1 MSEKVLLIALDID
14 GTLTTRR
21 GIIHPDNA
29 AAVRDAQ
36 RAGVIVSIASGRSPG
51 NIFLMLR
58 EAGLVCPL
66 ITVNGAQCTDE
77 ALNTFALHPMAP
89 GTAAAVSDLLFS
101 RGVRFFMMGDGFV
114 CTSDETMR
122 HHSELQFGERLTEL
136 GHRFFRGPAV
146 LEKLARTENILKF
159 FVPETPGL
167 DRIRS
172 ALKALPGIDVTRS
185 GPNNIEILPHGV
197 DKAVGIRDM
206 AGKYGIPAE
215 NVMAVGDEENDIP
228 MLDAAG
234 WPVAMGN
241 AAEEVKRHARFV
253 TLTNDEAGV
262 AAAIRRLVL

>member
-1 MSEKVLLIALDID
+1 M
-14 GTLTTRR
+14 
-21 GIIHPDNA
+21 P
-29 AAVRDAQ
+29 
-36 RAGVIVSIASGRSPG
+36 
-51 NIFLMLR
+51 
-58 EAGLVCPL
+58 
-66 ITVNGAQCTDE
+66 
-77 ALNTFALHPMAP
+77 
-89 GTAAAVSDLLFS
+89 
-101 RGVRFFMMGDGFV
+101 
-114 CTSDETMR
+114 
-122 HHSELQFGERLTEL
+122 
-136 GHRFFRGPAV
+136 
-146 LEKLARTENILKF
+146 EKLARTENILKF

-262 AAAIRRLVL
+262 AAAIRRLAL